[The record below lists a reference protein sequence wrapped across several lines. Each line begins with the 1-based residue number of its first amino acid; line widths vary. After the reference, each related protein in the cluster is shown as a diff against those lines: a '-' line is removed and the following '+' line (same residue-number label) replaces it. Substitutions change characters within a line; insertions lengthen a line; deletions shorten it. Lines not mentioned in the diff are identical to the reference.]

1 VKYAFIDGQRTQHP
15 VRRLCE
21 LLEVS
26 SAGYYEWR
34 GRPCSFRST
43 QDERLRA
50 EIVRVHAAS
59 RKTYGRPRIH
69 AELREQGLK
78 VGAKRIARLMKTS
91 GIHGVRPRRF
101 VRTTDSKHPHP
112 IAENI
117 LARTFDPNVIGG
129 VNRVWAGDIT
139 YLPTREGWL
148 YLAVVLDLGSRRVVG
163 WSMESTMHD
172 DLVIAALDAAL
183 RQRRPQDEVLFH
195 SDRGSQYASHD
206 FRATANRHNI
216 RLSMSGKGDCWDNA
230 VVESFFGTLKTE
242 LGDPV
247 WPTRDAARS
256 AVFNYIETWY
266 NLRRR
271 HSALGYVSPNQYES
285 LLPIAA

>member
-1 VKYAFIDGQRTQHP
+1 MKYAFIDGQRTQHP

-34 GRPCSFRST
+34 GRPCSSRST

-69 AELREQGLK
+69 AELREQGVK

-91 GIHGVRPRRF
+91 GIQGVRPRRF
-101 VRTTDSKHPHP
+101 VRTTDSKHSNP

-139 YLPTREGWL
+139 YLPTHEGWL

-163 WSMESTMHD
+163 WSMDSTMRD

-206 FRATANRHNI
+206 FRSTATGHNI
-216 RLSMSGKGDCWDNA
+216 KLSMSGKGDCWDNA

-247 WPTRDAARS
+247 WPTREAARS

>member
-1 VKYAFIDGQRTQHP
+1 MKYAFIERQRTQHP

-34 GRPCSFRST
+34 SRPRSSRST

-50 EIVRVHAAS
+50 EIVRVHMAS

-69 AELREQGLK
+69 AELREQGVQ
-78 VGAKRIARLMKTS
+78 VGAKRIARLMKAS
-91 GIHGVRPRRF
+91 GIQGVRPRRF

-112 IAENI
+112 IADNI

-163 WSMESTMHD
+163 WSMDSTMND

-183 RQRRPQDEVLFH
+183 RQRRPHDEVLFH
-195 SDRGSQYASHD
+195 SDRGSQYTSQD
-206 FRATANRHNI
+206 FRATATRHNFKLK
-216 RLSMSGKGDCWDNA
+216 LSMSGKGDCWDNA
-230 VVESFFGTLKTE
+230 VVESFFGTLKTGTWRPC
-242 LGDPV
+242 LVDAGRSSFSSFQLH
-247 WPTRDAARS
+247 RDL
-256 AVFNYIETWY
+256 V
-266 NLRRR
+266 
-271 HSALGYVSPNQYES
+271 
-285 LLPIAA
+285 